1 MLEQLAADYEGR
13 GVAIKETATGFR
25 FQVRTEFAPEVSRL
39 WPDRPRKY
47 SRALLETLA
56 LIAYRQPI
64 TRAEIENVRGVAV
77 NPEIVKTL
85 MERNWVRVVGHRDV
99 PGQPELLGTTA
110 EFLDYFSLKSI
121 EDLPPLADIKSL
133 TDLNLQL
140 PLPVAGENGEA
151 AGVPTPMRAPMPV
164 KWRWCRCWK
173 RQSKMEAIAASTH
186 PRTTMPTTK
195 NSPRPATLRPASWR
209 RRRPTKPKATEQL
222 MARPRPTPAGE
233 AERLQKYLAQR
244 GLGSRRAV
252 EEWIRA
258 GRLSVN
264 GRIAELGQ
272 KVSHADDIRLDGRA
286 IKTRASEAAQ
296 VFIFNR
302 SPGDPL
308 REGDGER
315 SALIDRLPKAAG
327 RRFVAVSPMPGIDG
341 GLELVTSDGGLAAKF
356 QRTNHKLPCEFS
368 VRIKGVLG
376 PDHIEAVK
384 SGKIDRASR
393 MTVESV
399 STSEAQLEGSNRW
412 YSIVV
417 TRRQRQGHP
426 PALRA
431 AGRAGES
438 RAARFDG

>member
-1 MLEQLAADYEGR
+1 
-13 GVAIKETATGFR
+13 
-25 FQVRTEFAPEVSRL
+25 
-39 WPDRPRKY
+39 
-47 SRALLETLA
+47 
-56 LIAYRQPI
+56 
-64 TRAEIENVRGVAV
+64 
-77 NPEIVKTL
+77 
-85 MERNWVRVVGHRDV
+85 
-99 PGQPELLGTTA
+99 
-110 EFLDYFSLKSI
+110 
-121 EDLPPLADIKSL
+121 
-133 TDLNLQL
+133 
-140 PLPVAGENGEA
+140 
-151 AGVPTPMRAPMPV
+151 
-164 KWRWCRCWK
+164 
-173 RQSKMEAIAASTH
+173 
-186 PRTTMPTTK
+186 
-195 NSPRPATLRPASWR
+195 
-209 RRRPTKPKATEQL
+209 

-272 KVSHADDIRLDGRA
+272 KVSQADDIRLDGRA
-286 IKTRASEAAQ
+286 IKTRASDAAQ

-341 GLELVTSDGGLAAKF
+341 GLELVTSDGALAAKL
-356 QRTNHKLPCEFS
+356 QRTNHILTCEFS

-376 PDHIEAVK
+376 PDHIEGVK

-393 MTVESV
+393 MTVDSV
-399 STSEAQLEGSNRW
+399 STSEAQLEGANRW

-417 TRRQRQGHP
+417 SGASGKDVRQLFERQGALVSRVLRVSMGSLTLDKSLSRGQFRQLEDDEIQALLK
-426 PALRA
+426 PAAPKTSDL
-431 AGRAGES
+431 
-438 RAARFDG
+438 